1 VTERGT
7 YTLLV
12 ELESPAEIAFGA
24 RGDRDLPA
32 GRYAYTGSAFGSGG
46 FSRVERHERVA
57 RGDHDVRHWH
67 VDYLLGHPAS
77 RLADDVRTTA
87 ADVECDV
94 ARRLGDDAVADAIP
108 EVAGV
113 GASDCDCRSH
123 LHGPAERDALERAV
137 RAAHARS
144 RTDADASGRFD

>member
-1 VTERGT
+1 MTERGT

-12 ELESPAEIAFGA
+12 ELRSHAEIAFGA

-32 GRYAYTGSAFGSGG
+32 GWYAYTGSAFGSGG

-57 RGDHDVRHWH
+57 RGDHDARHWH

-77 RLADDVRTTA
+77 RLADDARTA
-87 ADVECDV
+87 ERDVECDV
-94 ARRLGDDAVADAIP
+94 ARRLGADGPVADAIP
-108 EVAGV
+108 AVSGV

-123 LHGPAERDALERAV
+123 LHGPAERNALERAV

-144 RTDADASGRFD
+144 RTD